1 MINFEGGRK
10 VMDKKKKKT
19 EQLDT
24 NRNAAKN
31 ILSH

>member
-1 MINFEGGRK
+1 MINFEGERK
-10 VMDKKKKKT
+10 VMDKKKKK